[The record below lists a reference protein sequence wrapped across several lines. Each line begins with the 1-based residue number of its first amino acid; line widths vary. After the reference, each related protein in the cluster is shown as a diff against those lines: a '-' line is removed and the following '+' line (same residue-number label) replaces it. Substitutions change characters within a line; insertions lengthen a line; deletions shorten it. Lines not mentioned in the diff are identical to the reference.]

1 MFFIKKYL
9 KPHSKSALNALS
21 LMEIL
26 VVLIIIGILVLLAL
40 PNLLPVITRA
50 KTTEAKL
57 QLEHVAMLEK
67 SYFYEH
73 SKYTNDLNELGFIQ
87 EKLST
92 ESKDARA
99 NYKIEITN
107 ASNSGFTARATSV
120 VDFNQ
125 DGNFNVWEM
134 NQDKVLKEVTPD

>member
-1 MFFIKKYL
+1 MFLFAKYL
-9 KPHSKSALNALS
+9 KPNSKRALQAFS
-21 LMEIL
+21 LMEVL
-26 VVLIIIGILVLLAL
+26 VVLIIIGILVLLVL

-57 QLEHVAMLEK
+57 QLEHVQMLEK
-67 SYFYEH
+67 TYFYEH

-87 EKLST
+87 EKLTT
-92 ESKDARA
+92 EDKDARA
-99 NYKIEITN
+99 NYRIEISS
-107 ASNSGFTARATSV
+107 ASNTGFTARATSV

-125 DGNFNVWEM
+125 NGTFNVWEM

>member
-1 MFFIKKYL
+1 
-9 KPHSKSALNALS
+9 
-21 LMEIL
+21 
-26 VVLIIIGILVLLAL
+26 
-40 PNLLPVITRA
+40 
-50 KTTEAKL
+50 
-57 QLEHVAMLEK
+57 MLEK
-67 SYFYEH
+67 TYFYEH

-92 ESKDARA
+92 EGKDARA

-107 ASNSGFTARATSV
+107 ASNTGFTARATSV